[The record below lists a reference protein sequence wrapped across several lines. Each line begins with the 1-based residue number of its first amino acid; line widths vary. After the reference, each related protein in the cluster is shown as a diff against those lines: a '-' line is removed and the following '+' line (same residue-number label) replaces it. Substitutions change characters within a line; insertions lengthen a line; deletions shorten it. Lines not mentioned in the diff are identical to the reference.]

1 MELKYFQ
8 DNRQNNWQ
16 DNRQNNRQIKRSGL
30 AVLLSA
36 VIIISFVI
44 MLHATIKTA
53 FGGHEEVPGMVMVTA
68 GKFIFGD
75 KDEGTEETIDLRAF
89 YIDKYEVT
97 NEAYKKVAHDH
108 KFPPDKAKHPVVNVS
123 WHDANTYCKTL
134 GKRLP
139 TEEEWEKAARGTDGR
154 LYPWGKSFDKAKANT
169 REGGAPPVPASHQHD
184 HSAQKKVETKGAAP
198 VGSYEAGKSPYGVYD
213 MSGNVREWTDGWYD
227 EKKIYRAVRGGSFID
242 DAESVYTFTVRKSIP
257 EDSKAYIGFRCA
269 K

>member
-1 MELKYFQ
+1 MKLKGL
-8 DNRQNNWQ
+8 
-16 DNRQNNRQIKRSGL
+16 QIKRSGI

-36 VIIISFVI
+36 VMFISFIV
-44 MLHATIKTA
+44 MLHATINTA
-53 FGGHEEVPGMVMVTA
+53 FGGHEEGSGMVLVPA

-97 NEAYKKVAHDH
+97 NEAYKKVNHNH
-108 KFPPDKAKHPVVNVS
+108 KFPADKAKHPVVNVT
-123 WHDANTYCKTL
+123 WHDANTYCKSL

-139 TEEEWEKAARGTDGR
+139 SEEEWEKSARGTDGR
-154 LYPWGKSFDKAKANT
+154 LYPWGKAFDKTKANT
-169 REGGAPPVPASHQHD
+169 REGGAPSAPVSHQHD
-184 HSAQKKVETKGAAP
+184 QSAAKKAETKGAMP
-198 VGSYEAGKSPYGVYD
+198 VGSYEAGKSPYGIYD
-213 MSGNVREWTDGWYD
+213 MAGNVREWTDGWYD

-242 DAESVYTFTVRKSIP
+242 DSESVYTFTVRKSIP